1 MELFQ
6 INKNLLKIRK
16 NTAELDQNRNKA
28 QSQVS
33 GKLLVAAEV
42 TVPNEITMWNEGNK
56 EKITN
61 FIDIVNE
68 KYGGLVTPE
77 ITYSEGAFRYNALKE
92 IDEPPINYEFLE
104 KLTHKGSNRLE
115 KFIFNQFL
123 VCPDHQKSFLVNVRL
138 YCTKCNSIRIEKLHL
153 LEHKSCGYLGEKHIF
168 STVEQD
174 KLKCPSCGKF
184 IKNSTKELRVPATWY
199 HCLDC
204 KEKFDDALIR
214 LHCQEFNHDFN
225 VNEGHA
231 VTIYGYNVIN
241 SDKSEFDHAK
251 LKIEL
256 AKLVTKFG
264 FSTDEDHVLKG
275 RSGHEHTIDIYGVDK
290 KNQTIVILVNDLDG
304 NGLDSRII
312 QVIDTAPKIAI
323 LVGHSSISEKI
334 KSIASKYNVSI
345 ISSQNIDEIV
355 SEAEKIIEFRLK
367 KLEGA
372 SNT

>member
-1 MELFQ
+1 MFQ

-16 NTAELDQNRNKA
+16 NAAELDQNKNKT

-33 GKLLVAAEV
+33 AKLPVADEA
-42 TVPNEITMWNEGNK
+42 TISNELMIWNDDNK
-56 EKITN
+56 EKITK
-61 FIDIVNE
+61 FIDKVNE
-68 KYGGLVTPE
+68 KYGGSVTPE
-77 ITYSEGAFRYNALKE
+77 VMYSEGTFRYNALKE
-92 IDEPPINYEFLE
+92 IDEPLTNYEFLE
-104 KLTHKGSNRLE
+104 KLTDKGSNRLE

-153 LEHKSCGYLGEKHIF
+153 LEHKGCGYLGEKHIF
-168 STVEQD
+168 STIEQD

-225 VNEGHA
+225 VNEAHA
-231 VTIYGYNVIN
+231 VTIYGYNVTN
-241 SDKSEFDHAK
+241 SDKLEFDHARVK
-251 LKIEL
+251 SEL
-256 AKLVTKFG
+256 ARLVTKFG
-264 FSTDEDHVLKG
+264 FSTDEDHVIKG

-290 KNQTIVILVNDLDG
+290 KNQTISILINDLDG
-304 NGLDSRII
+304 SGLDSRII

-355 SEAEKIIEFRLK
+355 SEAEKTIEFRLK

-372 SNT
+372 SDK